1 MKASLSKYI
10 HFSSYHIS
18 SFHEIHCAASYDGR
32 MAPVSSSVSSLLFST
47 LCIMGC
53 LMICSR
59 LVNTRARL
67 RNLLGSV
74 SISVGQE
81 WVSSGLR

>member
-1 MKASLSKYI
+1 
-10 HFSSYHIS
+10 
-18 SFHEIHCAASYDGR
+18 
-32 MAPVSSSVSSLLFST
+32 
-47 LCIMGC
+47 MGC

-81 WVSSGLR
+81 WVEVGGVESPPLSRHPGLVWLVHTGTQ